1 MKIQGGFGSAGA
13 GNRTGRRIAT
23 RAGISTTAKERN
35 RRQERAAHDI
45 KFDENPPKDILMNF
59 IEAGRCYWC
68 DDGRTFKS
76 LSQHLTRAHGIDLQW
91 LRDYLLLP
99 KKYSFICDET
109 KHLYAERGKMLYD
122 PDKLK
127 PKGEPRKLSL
137 YGRKAQQHKALLP
150 KKNKSSYVPTKE
162 HIEKMSTLGHASQTQ
177 KAIKKRQDN
186 PVYCVVCG
194 KEIDW
199 PVGKSRPR
207 TCSDECLLE
216 IKKRNM
222 EKGREV
228 RLKPIK
234 CPICGNEFMPSR
246 GHQKTCGDDDCIHQ
260 LKSKIAKEAASWK
273 VPLANKARLE
283 GLKNKPPKKQTE
295 NIVILG

>member
-137 YGRKAQQHKALLP
+137 YGRKAQQQKASLA
-150 KKNKSSYVPTKE
+150 
-162 HIEKMSTLGHASQTQ
+162 HASQTQ

-186 PVYCVVCG
+186 PAYCVVCG

-207 TCSDECLLE
+207 TCSVECLLE

-234 CPICGNEFMPSR
+234 CPICGKEFMPSR
-246 GHQKTCGDDDCIHQ
+246 GHQKTCGDGDCIHQ
-260 LKSKIAKEAASWK
+260 LRSKIAKESASWK
-273 VPLANKARLE
+273 MPLVNKARSE
-283 GLKNKPPKKQTE
+283 KSKNKPAKKQMAVHGE
-295 NIVILG
+295 ILG